1 MGQLGFFDAD
11 KRLEALSA
19 KGDPLEAIDRLVPWE
34 SFRAEV
40 EAVVLTSDELKKSSA
55 GRKPFDALLMFRML
69 VLQALNNL
77 SDEQVEYQVRDRLSF
92 SRFLGLAIEDS
103 IPDATTLWLFREKL
117 ARAGLIE
124 QLFDRFDQHLAAKG
138 YMARGGQIIDASIVL
153 VPTQRNSRDENA
165 ELQAGRTPAGWKQK
179 PAKVRQKDRDARWTK
194 KHGRS
199 FFGYKNHVNA
209 DAKHKLIRH
218 YAVTDAAVHDSQE
231 LDGLLDTGNTC
242 NDVFADS
249 AYRSTKIEGRLRASG
264 FKSRIHRRA
273 TRNHPLSNA
282 QLKANRNRSKIRAR
296 IEHVFGAQESSP
308 GGRIVRTIGIVRAR
322 AKIGLQN
329 LAYNIRRLVTLERI
343 ATA

>member
-1 MGQLGFFDAD
+1 MSCRLGQSL
-11 KRLEALSA
+11 RRVCCS
-19 KGDPLEAIDRLVPWE
+19 DPSCAVLDREPPE
-34 SFRAEV
+34 SHII
-40 EAVVLTSDELKKSSA
+40 A
-55 GRKPFDALLMFRML
+55 GVA
-69 VLQALNNL
+69 
-77 SDEQVEYQVRDRLSF
+77 
-92 SRFLGLAIEDS
+92 

-165 ELQAGRTPAGWKQK
+165 ELQAGRTPAGWKHK

-218 YAVTDAAVHDSQE
+218 YAVADAAVHDSQE
-231 LDGLLDTGNTC
+231 LDGLLDKGNTC

-249 AYRSTKIEGRLRASG
+249 AYRIVLAVASTIFGFPIIMVLNGLSVGSIEFCVQSDAASEGPPSYFSKRGLAPLTRRLCRCLG
-264 FKSRIHRRA
+264 TKSPARRDGA
-273 TRNHPLSNA
+273 WRFETLNRTSPAVSRLNYSNRRLENKCCLIKAHAITRD
-282 QLKANRNRSKIRAR
+282 
-296 IEHVFGAQESSP
+296 
-308 GGRIVRTIGIVRAR
+308 RTI
-322 AKIGLQN
+322 
-329 LAYNIRRLVTLERI
+329 
-343 ATA
+343 